1 MNTYEPSW
9 RKAKVILL
17 DSVFS
22 SAICLAWS
30 HMFIYLYLVFKAE
43 ENGQIDATATTQ
55 LDILLIVLFS
65 PVVESMLLGMQIK
78 SLKNCQLSSR
88 HCALI
93 CALTW
98 GLIHGIFDP
107 FWAVT
112 SSFSFF
118 VMAQLFLKHA
128 TESRASAYLAIL
140 LTHILI
146 NSIAVLF
153 YF

>member
-9 RKAKVILL
+9 PKARVILS
-17 DSVFS
+17 DSVLS

-30 HMFIYLYLVFKAE
+30 HMFIYTYLVFKAE
-43 ENGQIDATATTQ
+43 ETDQIDVTATTQ

-65 PVVESMLLGMQIK
+65 PVVESMLLGKQIK
-78 SLKNCQLSSR
+78 FLKNYQWSSR

-107 FWAVT
+107 LWAVT

-118 VMAQLFLKHA
+118 VMARLFLKHA
-128 TESRASAYLAIL
+128 TESRASAYLVIL

-146 NSIAVLF
+146 NSTAVLF